1 VDDAPRLGRLSLAKC
16 RQLLGDDTNTDDEIC
31 CHEAALHG
39 FAELVCDA
47 YAVSSESHGDR
58 FDRLRA
64 VAPGEDWEAVEERA
78 ALREYEGGQSRDKA
92 ERAAVYEVLGYAEEA
107 RK

>member
-1 VDDAPRLGRLSLAKC
+1 MDDAPRSGRLSLAKC
-16 RQLLGDDTNTDDEIC
+16 RQLLGDETISDAELSGHVDT
-31 CHEAALHG
+31 LRG

-47 YAVSSESHGDR
+47 YASSSEHDAGR
-58 FDRLRA
+58 FDVLRA

-92 ERAAVYEVLGYAEEA
+92 ERAAVCEVLGYAEEA